1 MLRLHKP
8 GLSAELPFAVRYT
21 NVSYADK
28 ADIHGAKHTGR
39 FAAEG
44 QDQYLIICQL
54 WLIKLG
60 GKPVFRSDMV
70 GRQTARRRVPS
81 A

>member
-1 MLRLHKP
+1 MLLF
-8 GLSAELPFAVRYT
+8 SSWQAERTFAVT
-21 NVSYADK
+21 NMNVRHADK
-28 ADIHGAKHTGR
+28 ADIHAAKHNGR

-44 QDQYLIICQL
+44 QDQYPIICRL

-70 GRQTARRRVPS
+70 GRQTARRRIPS